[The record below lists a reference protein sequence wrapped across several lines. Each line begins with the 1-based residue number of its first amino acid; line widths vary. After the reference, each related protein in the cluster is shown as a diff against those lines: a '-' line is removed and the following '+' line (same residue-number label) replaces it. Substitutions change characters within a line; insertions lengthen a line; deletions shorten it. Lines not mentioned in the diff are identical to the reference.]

1 MIIFVMVFILR
12 KGRAKNFQREGFFKV
27 KNETKKNLFKESNCD
42 IFPIIFNLLYKQFSS
57 TGPTP
62 APRSNV
68 GGSVAGG
75 SIPDDKTLQKIAVK
89 VYNKDWVR
97 LANKLDFEF
106 EDIEE
111 FKSQNNDKRSQV
123 RNLE

>member
-12 KGRAKNFQREGFFKV
+12 KGRAKISQREGFFKV

>member
-1 MIIFVMVFILR
+1 MLCF
-12 KGRAKNFQREGFFKV
+12 FFKKWGWQRFSTERV
-27 KNETKKNLFKESNCD
+27 S
-42 IFPIIFNLLYKQFSS
+42 FNFSTFLYKQFSS

-75 SIPDDKTLQKIAVK
+75 AIPDDKTLQKIAVK
-89 VYNKDWVR
+89 VYNKDWAR

-123 RNLE
+123 RNHMKFWVLYCF